1 MIDNLIPDIETG
13 RIQYNGEFGTNEVLF
28 KNSHVNERNILVKGI
43 QVGFESDTKLE
54 KASKVWE
61 ITEMGGIRSIYNM
74 DGEIADDV
82 SDCRQKI
89 ADNVITKKSQ
99 R

>member
-1 MIDNLIPDIETG
+1 MTVYCLTG
-13 RIQYNGEFGTNEVLF
+13 IIQYHGQFGTKEVLF
-28 KNSHVNERNILVKGI
+28 IFSQVNDSNILVKGI

-54 KASKVWE
+54 KASKMWE
-61 ITEMGGIRSIYNM
+61 ITEMGGIGSIYNM

-82 SDCRQKI
+82 SDWRQKI
-89 ADNVITKKSQ
+89 ADNAITKKSK